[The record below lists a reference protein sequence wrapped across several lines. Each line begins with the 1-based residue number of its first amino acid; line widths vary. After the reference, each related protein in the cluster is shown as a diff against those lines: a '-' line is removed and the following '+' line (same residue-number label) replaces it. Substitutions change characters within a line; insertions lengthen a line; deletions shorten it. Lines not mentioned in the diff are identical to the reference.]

1 MALSPTGLSYKQL
14 AARDGHPYMVRV
26 IVEKIGHCAS
36 FGTLDEAMDYAMDAE
51 HAELLAID
59 EPIPNEVI
67 ETRLASVLFG
77 EWYIHDTTEL
87 TMAKVKEVKKNGA
100 KMAKE
105 AKSKAALDEL
115 LGSPKKGVKGAK
127 PVKGKTDK
135 APKERA
141 SRATYENSQKIKVL
155 KKYDKEP
162 RDGSN
167 LALSLGVMKPGITI
181 GDWNKARAK
190 AGVENVGFGYLNML
204 VKGGYVKVV

>member
-1 MALSPTGLSYKQL
+1 MALSYRQL

-26 IVEKIGHCAS
+26 FRDELRHCVS
-36 FGTLDEAMDYAMDAE
+36 FSTMDEAMDYAMDAE

-59 EPIPNEVI
+59 EPIPDEVI
-67 ETRLASVLFG
+67 ETKLASILFG
-77 EWYIHDTTEL
+77 EWYIHDETEL

-100 KMAKE
+100 KMAKD

-115 LGSPKKGVKGAK
+115 LGSPKKGGKNAK
-127 PVKGKTDK
+127 PGKEAKGKP

-141 SRATYENSQKIKVL
+141 SRATYADDQKIKVL

-162 RDGSN
+162 REGSN
-167 LALSLGVMKPGITI
+167 LALSLGVLKPGITI
-181 GDWNKARAK
+181 RDWNKARAK

-204 VKGGYVKVV
+204 VKDGYVKVV